1 MQIMVKIGST
11 GAKTG
16 SKGSEINKGPR
27 NSVSSK
33 ERACRYQS
41 STQNHHVEGWEGFQ
55 ELRERIGY
63 TRMAI

>member
-1 MQIMVKIGST
+1 MQIMVKVGSTEAKTGST
-11 GAKTG
+11 GAKT
-16 SKGSEINKGPR
+16 SKGPR

-41 STQNHHVEGWEGFQ
+41 STQNHHVEGWEGFP